1 MPGLDPGIHLAGS
14 KGRFLRNSNSA
25 MIGVVRSSTVATMIS
40 EVYDAFIAAGA
51 PEEKAR
57 KAAEAIASYE
67 NRFARIVSDLAVL
80 KWMTGTI
87 LAGVVA
93 LVIKTFFA

>member
-1 MPGLDPGIHLAGS
+1 
-14 KGRFLRNSNSA
+14 
-25 MIGVVRSSTVATMIS
+25 MIS

-51 PEEKAR
+51 PEDKAR
-57 KAAEAIASYE
+57 KAAEAIAAYE
-67 NRFARIVSDLAVL
+67 NRFSRIEPDLTVL